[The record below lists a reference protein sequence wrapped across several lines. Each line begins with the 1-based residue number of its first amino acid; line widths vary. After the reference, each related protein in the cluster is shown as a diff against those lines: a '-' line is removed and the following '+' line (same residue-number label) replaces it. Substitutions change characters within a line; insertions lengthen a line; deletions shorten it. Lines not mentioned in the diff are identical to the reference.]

1 MTDQEL
7 IAKTVFGEI
16 TLEEVLNKFADR
28 ISSIEVDQGFLDDGI
43 LYSEANKYESWLLE
57 DGELQLFGKYGTELA
72 LPLDSKVKVQ
82 EHDIEIRNEDG
93 IYSLTFIEFR
103 SIKFDSLLPGGMK

>member
-16 TLEEVLNKFADR
+16 TLGEVLKKFADR
-28 ISSIEVDQGFLDDGI
+28 ISSIEVESNGLD
-43 LYSEANKYESWLLE
+43 SQYESWLLK
-57 DGELQLFGKYGTELA
+57 DGELRLFGEYEMELA

-82 EHDIEIRNEDG
+82 EDSIEVRHKDET
-93 IYSLTFIEFR
+93 YSLTFVE
-103 SIKFDSLLPGGMK
+103 SNVIKFDSLLPRALISGQ